1 MARDDPFMAFPYI
14 FNGQLM
20 RYIISDD
27 IEVLKLL
34 NKLTL
39 KLSSNS
45 NSSKS
50 WMTCLALKNEPSDF
64 QKCIGLESHDDAL
77 LYDEFLNHPR
87 IQEIVKRNHL
97 NEEVDYI
104 NRILVGILNPRKTKT
119 PVKSAGILASFLKS
133 GSNPVIPALTT
144 LVVTSMLLL

>member
-1 MARDDPFMAFPYI
+1 MVHTLLF
-14 FNGQLM
+14 
-20 RYIISDD
+20 ISDD

-45 NSSKS
+45 NFSKS
-50 WMTCLALKNEPSDF
+50 QNWMTCLSLKNEPSDF

-77 LYDEFLNHPR
+77 LYDEFINHPR
-87 IQEIVKRNHL
+87 IQEIIKRNHL

-104 NRILVGILNPRKTKT
+104 NRILVGILNPRKTKA
-119 PVKSAGILASFLKS
+119 PGKSSGILASFLKS
-133 GSNPVIPALTT
+133 GSCGPVIPALTT
-144 LVVTSMLLL
+144 LVITSMILL